1 MSAQY
6 IYVSN
11 GNIYGSIVQSCSE
24 HPGTI
29 GLELHLR
36 RPRCHNS
43 EGVQPGTLPV
53 HDGEQPGIQEEQRF
67 ASHHDIRNDSVGLA
81 GLAKAAAAVI
91 PLHVNIEVVVAN
103 KLGGADCA
111 GDRLLSCAYH
121 AREDINGAL

>member
-1 MSAQY
+1 MH
-6 IYVSN
+6 
-11 GNIYGSIVQSCSE
+11 NIYMLAMVIYTAVLYRVARSTRAQSASSY
-24 HPGTI
+24 I
-29 GLELHLR
+29 LDGLDAIIAKASNPELYR
-36 RPRCHNS
+36 S
-43 EGVQPGTLPV
+43 TM
-53 HDGEQPGIQEEQRF
+53 GEQPGIQEEQRF